1 MRGPRTLAVDPY
13 AAHRTEDCP
22 KLTMEV
28 GKPSRESTADPAEM
42 AICGGG
48 LPHTSREYQGVCI
61 LHMVQG
67 CAAHVEVYVVG

>member
-1 MRGPRTLAVDPY
+1 MWGPRTLAVDPC

-28 GKPSRESTADPAEM
+28 GKSGRESTADPAEM
-42 AICGGG
+42 AICGAE
-48 LPHTSREYQGVCI
+48 LPHTSSEYQGVCI

-67 CAAHVEVYVVG
+67 CAAPVEVYVVS